1 MTSKDYNRV
10 RKEIESEKEK
20 LKGRGRGNGKE
31 RRLDQE
37 GCKVKRSEGVRG
49 KFEVTKFS
57 KGREFKTKGDWF
69 SLSDW

>member
-1 MTSKDYNRV
+1 MGKKGGSTKKGAGS
-10 RKEIESEKEK
+10 SE
-20 LKGRGRGNGKE
+20 R
-31 RRLDQE
+31 
-37 GCKVKRSEGVRG
+37 VRG